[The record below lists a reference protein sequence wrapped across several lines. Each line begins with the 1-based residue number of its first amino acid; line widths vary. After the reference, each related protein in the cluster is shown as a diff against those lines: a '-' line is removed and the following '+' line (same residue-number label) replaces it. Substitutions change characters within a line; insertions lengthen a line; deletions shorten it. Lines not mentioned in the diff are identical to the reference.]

1 MTRVEFSRRAVDELQ
16 EASEWYEARQAGL
29 GQAFI
34 EAARETADRIAEH
47 PRAFPFA
54 VEDMRRANFPK
65 RWPYS
70 LFFVVRPDRSIVIAT
85 LSQRQDL
92 RRLRGRNPPKTGFV
106 D

>member
-1 MTRVEFSRRAVDELQ
+1 VTVEWTARARDELID
-16 EASEWYEARQAGL
+16 AAAFYDGRQAGL
-29 GQAFI
+29 GDAFL
-34 EAARETADRIAEH
+34 AAALEVGKRIAEH

-92 RRLRGRNPPKTGFV
+92 RRLRGRNPPKI
-106 D
+106 